1 MTTTVNTATFRQHIA
16 GQWADAVDGDWIDSV
31 DPYRGEVWSRI
42 PRGNDKDVAAA
53 VAAAKQAMT
62 DGPWATM
69 TPPKRAAIMRRIAA
83 AIVDNAQ
90 RLAEVEVRD
99 NGKLLS
105 EVQGQLSASSECWY
119 YYAGLTDKIEGS
131 SIPLEKPNTVAFT
144 TREPVGVVAALTAW
158 NSPLWFVAVKCA
170 PALAAGCSVVVKPS
184 EFASASTLE
193 FAGLLKEA
201 GLPDGVFNVVTGY
214 GQEVGAALVEHP
226 DVAKITF
233 TGAETTGTRIY
244 EAAASSLKRVSLE
257 LGGKSPN
264 IVFDDADLDLAAT
277 GVITGIFGAAG
288 QMCAAGSR
296 LLVHTAVKD
305 AFVEKVI
312 ALAGQITLGDPMDPR
327 TNVGPI
333 ATRPQYEKVLHYLNV
348 AESDGAR
355 CVLGGRP
362 ADDPELKGGQFVEP
376 TIYVDV
382 DNSMRIAQEEVFGP
396 ILSVIEFDSE
406 ESAVQLAND
415 VDYGLVAGVWTK
427 DTARALRMSK
437 ALHVGTVWLNTYRTY
452 SYMLPFGGMKR
463 SGIGRE
469 NGIEAVSEYLETKSV
484 VMSTDDSVPTN
495 PFVIR

>member
-1 MTTTVNTATFRQHIA
+1 MTTTVTTTTFTQHIA
-16 GQWADAVDGDWIDSV
+16 GRSAEAADGEWIESV

-42 PRGNDKDVAAA
+42 PRGSEKDVAAA
-53 VAAAKQAMT
+53 VAAAKEAMT
-62 DGPWATM
+62 EGPWATM
-69 TPPKRAAIMRRIAA
+69 SPSERARIMRRIAELIA
-83 AIVDNAQ
+83 DNAP
-90 RLAEVEVRD
+90 RLAEIEVRD

-105 EVQGQLSASSECWY
+105 EVQGQMSASSECWY
-119 YYAGLTDKIEGS
+119 YYAGLTDKIEGT

-144 TREPVGVVAALTAW
+144 TREPIGVVAALTAW

-193 FAGLLKEA
+193 FAALLTAA

-214 GQEVGAALVEHP
+214 GHEVGAALVEHP

-233 TGAETTGTRIY
+233 TGAESTGARIY
-244 EAAASSLKRVSLE
+244 ESAARSLKRVSLE

-264 IVFDDADLDLAAT
+264 IVFGDADLDLAAT

-296 LLVHTAVKD
+296 LLVHSSIKD
-305 AFVEKVI
+305 EFVDKVI
-312 ALAGQITLGDPMDPR
+312 ALARDITLGDPMDPH

-333 ATRPQYEKVLHYLNV
+333 ATRPQYEKVLHYFDV
-348 AESDGAR
+348 AEKDGAR
-355 CVLGGRP
+355 CVLGGQ
-362 ADDPELKGGQFVEP
+362 AANDPDLHGGQFVEP

-406 ESAVQLAND
+406 DTAVRLAND
-415 VDYGLVAGVWTK
+415 VDYGLVAGVWTR
-427 DTARALRMSK
+427 DMARALRMSK
-437 ALHVGTVWLNTYRTY
+437 VLQAGTVWLNTYRTY

-463 SGIGRE
+463 SGVGRE
-469 NGIEAVSEYLETKSV
+469 NGVEAVSEYLETKSV
-484 VMSTDDSVPTN
+484 VMSTDDSAPTN